1 MQNFFNI
8 EHWANPEYFYLLLLI
23 PLLIVWY
30 WFRRNKSQAEVRYSG
45 LAAFSGVRKSPRT
58 WLIHSLFIL
67 RIIALAL
74 IVIALARPQYT
85 SSKQNIQIEGIDIVM
100 ALDVSGSMLAR
111 DFQPDRLE
119 AAKNV
124 AEDFI
129 KGRPNDRVAIVI
141 FSGEAF
147 TQVPLTT
154 DHDMISN
161 MFEEIKSGMIE
172 DGTAIGDGLATAVS
186 RLKDS
191 EAISKVIILITD
203 GVNNAGSVDPMS
215 AAEMAKM
222 FGIRVYT
229 VGIGSMGMAPY
240 PVPTPYGI
248 QLQQMQVQ
256 IDEELLQKIATM
268 TGGQYFRADN
278 NNKLRA
284 IYKEIDEM
292 ERSKIDIQ
300 EFKKKHE
307 SYLPFAMA
315 AFLLIALEILLRYLY
330 FKRIP

>member
-1 MQNFFNI
+1 MQMFNI
-8 EHWANPEYFYLLLLI
+8 EDWANPEYFYLLLLI
-23 PLLIVWY
+23 PLLVVWY
-30 WFRRNKSQAEVRYSG
+30 WFRHNKTQAEVVYSD
-45 LAAFSGVRKSPRT
+45 LDAFSGVKKSPRT
-58 WLIHSLFIL
+58 WLIHGLFIL
-67 RIIALAL
+67 RILAL
-74 IVIALARPQYT
+74 MLLIVALARPQYT
-85 SSKQNIQIEGIDIVM
+85 SSKQNVQIEGIDIVM
-100 ALDVSGSMLAR
+100 TMDVSGSMLAR

-119 AAKNV
+119 AAKDV

-129 KGRPNDRVAIVI
+129 KGRPNDRVSVVI

-154 DHDMISN
+154 DHAMISN
-161 MFEEIKSGMIE
+161 LFKEIQSGMIE
-172 DGTAIGDGLATAVS
+172 DGTAIGDGLATSVS

-203 GVNNAGSVDPMS
+203 GVNNSGSVDPMS

-229 VGIGSMGMAPY
+229 VGIGTMGMAPY
-240 PVPTPYGI
+240 PVQTPYGI
-248 QLQQMQVQ
+248 QLQQMKVQ
-256 IDEELLQKIATM
+256 IDEELLQKIATT

-278 NNKLRA
+278 NNKLKA
-284 IYKEIDEM
+284 IYKEIDQL
-292 ERSKIDIQ
+292 ERSKIDVQ

-307 SYLPFAMA
+307 SYLIFALA
-315 AFLLIALEILLRYLY
+315 AFLFFAMETTLRYLY